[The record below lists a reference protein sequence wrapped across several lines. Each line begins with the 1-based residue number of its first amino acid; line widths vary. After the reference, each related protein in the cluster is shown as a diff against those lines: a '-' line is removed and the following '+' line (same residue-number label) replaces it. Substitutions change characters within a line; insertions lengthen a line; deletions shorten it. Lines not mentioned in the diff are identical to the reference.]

1 MSPRWEIHQLTWSK
15 ELGLMLQLMKR
26 YEENGVA
33 EHIGKWLDDIDWNQ
47 FVELVRHHRVF
58 PTVYAAMK
66 KLPPQLIPADVLEAL
81 TLDCTRN
88 TFRMLQLTA
97 ELKQVAEQMASEN
110 IRMLVLKGP
119 LLAQELYSD
128 VSMRASKD
136 LDVLIPLE
144 DVERAESALKDQG
157 YVIKDPK
164 LRLINDWK
172 WKDHHQSY
180 YHPGKQIQVELH
192 WRLHP
197 DSGRESSFDELW
209 SQRRASV
216 LTGYPI
222 YCMGKEEMMDYLV
235 AHGARHAWFRLRWLA
250 DIDRM
255 IRMNM
260 DYERL
265 IKLFYKNGSQHLGGQ
280 ALLLASSFLG
290 TPIPYMFQPLYSGKK
305 SRKLASQAAF
315 FMENKVQICPEPT
328 ADIAGK
334 YKSYM
339 LSLKSWRQ
347 RTAYLLRRLYPSSSD
362 AEVFPLPKGLHFLY
376 FPLRPFLWFYRRV
389 RQSYS

>member
-1 MSPRWEIHQLTWSK
+1 MSSQWDIQTHTWSR
-15 ELGLMLQLMKR
+15 ELELMLQLMKL
-26 YEENGVA
+26 YEEKEAAHQVRD
-33 EHIGKWLDDIDWNQ
+33 WLNDIDWNQ

-66 KLPPQLIPADVLEAL
+66 KLPPELIPADVIEAISR
-81 TLDCTRN
+81 DCTHN
-88 TFRMLQLTA
+88 TFKMLQLTA
-97 ELKQVAEQMASEN
+97 ELKQVAELMAGEN
-110 IRMLVLKGP
+110 IRMLILKGP
-119 LLAQELYSD
+119 LLAQELYGD
-128 VSMRASKD
+128 VSMRTSKD
-136 LDVLIPLE
+136 LDVLIPVE
-144 DVERAESALKDQG
+144 DVDCAEAVLLQQG
-157 YVIKDPK
+157 YVIKDQK

-180 YHPGKQIQVELH
+180 YHPHKQIQVELH

-197 DSGRESSFDELW
+197 DSGPESSFEELW
-209 SQRRASV
+209 SRRRTSK

-222 YCMGKEEMMDYLV
+222 YNMGKEEMMDYLIT
-235 AHGARHAWFRLRWLA
+235 HGARHAWFRLRWLS

-255 IRMNM
+255 IRNGM

-265 IKLFYKNGSQHLGGQ
+265 IKLFYRNGSHNLGGQ
-280 ALLLASSFLG
+280 ALLLASTFLG
-290 TPIPYMFQPLYSGKK
+290 TPVPYIFQPLYSGRK

-315 FMENKVQICPEPT
+315 FMQNRVQICPEPT
-328 ADIAGK
+328 EDIAGQ

-347 RTAYLLRRLYPSSSD
+347 RIAYLLRRLYPSSRD
-362 AEVFPLPKGLHFLY
+362 AEVLPLPRGLHFLY